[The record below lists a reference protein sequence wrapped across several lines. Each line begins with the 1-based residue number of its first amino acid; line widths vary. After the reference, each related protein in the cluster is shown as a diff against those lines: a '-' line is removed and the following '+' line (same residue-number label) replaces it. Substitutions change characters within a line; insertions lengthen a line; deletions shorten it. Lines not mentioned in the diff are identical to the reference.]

1 MSINIKNRKN
11 KQEIS
16 SILEENKLSSHV
28 ITNPLTK
35 EACEYQLHCGDLVI
49 VLAQYEKVVIQALKK
64 L

>member
-16 SILEENKLSSHV
+16 SILEENKLSSYV
-28 ITNPLTK
+28 ITNLLTK
-35 EACEYQLHCGDLVI
+35 EAYEYQLHCGDLVI